1 LAELKTGESEGRVPV
16 VDWSWIDQVDLSPI
30 ERARSEVLA
39 QKFGLGESACIAVA
53 EARGG
58 FLLTDDLG
66 ARRRATASGLTVT
79 GTLGV
84 LDRLIK
90 MGALSLD
97 EADGLLTE
105 MIHQGYRSPTS
116 SLRNF
121 FT

>member
-1 LAELKTGESEGRVPV
+1 LKTGESEGRVPV

-84 LDRLIK
+84 LDRLIR

-105 MIHQGYRSPTS
+105 MIYRGYRSPAS
-116 SLRNF
+116 SLRSF

>member
-1 LAELKTGESEGRVPV
+1 MPV
-16 VDWSWIDQVDLSPI
+16 VDWSWLSQVQLSPAEQI
-30 ERARSEVLA
+30 RSEALA
-39 QKFGLGESACIAVA
+39 QKFGLGESACIAIA

-66 ARRRATASGLTVT
+66 ARRRAIASGLTVT

-90 MGALSLD
+90 AGALSLD
-97 EADGLLTE
+97 EAEGLLIE
-105 MIHQGYRSPTS
+105 MVSRGYRSPVA

-121 FT
+121 YN